1 MDDVGPIAKEDVIN
15 MLLKRQRL
23 WLDASVVIA
32 NMLPITW
39 EVIEGYL
46 AETQNLTN
54 LLLTD
59 LIYDST
65 TELLRYSV
73 FEQGDSMVFHVPV
86 PLSLAIDPGEN
97 GERLIQYFQTLQSP
111 SAEREVSNTPES
123 KIRSLLKYTQNQH
136 PEMYMNIDR
145 LTEVELQLQT
155 GELFKHPLV
164 DKLQ

>member
-15 MLLKRQRL
+15 MLVKRQRL

-32 NMLPITW
+32 NMLPTAW

-59 LIYDST
+59 LVYDST

-73 FEQGDSMVFHVPV
+73 FEQGDQMVFHVPV
-86 PLSLAIDPGEN
+86 PLSLAVNPGEN
-97 GERLIQYFQTLQSP
+97 GEKLIQYFQTLQVP
-111 SAEREVSNTPES
+111 PTEREFPNTQES
-123 KIRSLLKYTQNQH
+123 KIKNLLKHTQAQH

-164 DKLQ
+164 DKIQ